1 MFAYLLTTYG
11 SGNIKMA
18 LGITF
23 YLGAALSGISVF
35 FSLFENDERFI
46 PEKFLLEKYMPEEKT
61 NDNTGSDVNLENK

>member
-1 MFAYLLTTYG
+1 MFAFVLTTYG
-11 SGNIKMA
+11 AGNIKLA

-46 PEKFLLEKYMPEEKT
+46 PEQYLIDKYIPDEKENEKA
-61 NDNTGSDVNLENK
+61 DDVNVMSKS